1 VIVIEPDAPR
11 PRGAEHEDRDLAVV
25 ADTEPE
31 PGPALLEGSGCR
43 MVRLRR
49 AMAGFLPGDLLIVA
63 PGVEPEGGEF
73 VIDLEGRFGRHG
85 GGLVQGVVVGVVRKG
100 AAAR

>member
-1 VIVIEPDAPR
+1 VIEPDAPR
-11 PRGAEHEDRDLAVV
+11 GAEHKDRDSAVATTDV
-25 ADTEPE
+25 EAE

-43 MVRLRR
+43 MFRLRR
-49 AMAGFLPGDLLIVA
+49 ALAGFLPGDLLIVA

-85 GGLVQGVVVGVVRKG
+85 GGPVQGVVVGVVRKG